1 MKKFITLTFLIFY
14 FSQFLSS
21 YVENE
26 DSAPE
31 FKLSDSYGNEI
42 SLSSFIG
49 KKVVLEWTNHG
60 CPYVAKHY
68 ETGNMQS
75 TQEFAK
81 EEEIIWLSIISSAP
95 GTQGYVSS
103 DEANAL
109 TITRKASPSHV
120 LFDPTGEVGRIY
132 DAKTT
137 PHMYIINEEGL
148 MKYQGAI
155 DDAGGRGFMSRDLLK
170 AKNYVKESL
179 KEMETGEAISSPVT
193 KPYGCLLYTSPSP
206 RD

>member
-1 MKKFITLTFLIFY
+1 MKKFITLTLLIFY

-26 DSAPE
+26 DNAPE

-42 SLSSFIG
+42 ALSSFIG

-81 EEEIIWLSIISSAP
+81 EEEIIWLSVISSAP

-109 TITRKASPSHV
+109 TISRKASPSHV

-179 KEMETGEAISSPVT
+179 REMGTGEEISSPVT
-193 KPYGCLLYTSPSP
+193 KPYGCSIKYAS
-206 RD
+206 

>member
-103 DEANAL
+103 NEANAL
-109 TITRKASPSHV
+109 TITRKASPTHV

-179 KEMETGEAISSPVT
+179 QQMGTGEEISSPVT
-193 KPYGCLLYTSPSP
+193 KPYGCSVKYAS
-206 RD
+206 

>member
-26 DSAPE
+26 DNAPE

-42 SLSSFIG
+42 ALSSFIG

-103 DEANAL
+103 NEANAL
-109 TITRKASPSHV
+109 TITRKASPTHV

-170 AKNYVKESL
+170 AKNYVKDSL
-179 KEMETGEAISSPVT
+179 KEMGTGEEISSPIT
-193 KPYGCLLYTSPSP
+193 KPYGCSVKYAS
-206 RD
+206 

>member
-1 MKKFITLTFLIFY
+1 MKKFITLTFLIISFPH
-14 FSQFLSS
+14 FLSS

-26 DSAPE
+26 NNAPE
-31 FKLSDSYGNEI
+31 FKLLDSYGNEI

-120 LFDPTGEVGRIY
+120 LFDPTGKVGRIY

-170 AKNYVKESL
+170 SKNYVKESL
-179 KEMETGEAISSPVT
+179 QQMGTGEEISSPVT
-193 KPYGCLLYTSPSP
+193 KPYGCSVKYAS
-206 RD
+206 

>member
-21 YVENE
+21 FVENE

-42 SLSSFIG
+42 SLS
-49 KKVVLEWTNHG
+49 
-60 CPYVAKHY
+60 
-68 ETGNMQS
+68 
-75 TQEFAK
+75 
-81 EEEIIWLSIISSAP
+81 IISSAP

-103 DEANAL
+103 DEANRL
-109 TITRKASPSHV
+109 TITRKASPTHV
-120 LFDPTGEVGRIY
+120 LFDPTGEVGRTY

-148 MKYQGAI
+148 LKYQGAI

-179 KEMETGEAISSPVT
+179 REMGTGEEISSPVT
-193 KPYGCLLYTSPSP
+193 KPYGCSVKYAS
-206 RD
+206 

>member
-1 MKKFITLTFLIFY
+1 MKKFITLTFLIISFPH
-14 FSQFLSS
+14 FLSS

-26 DSAPE
+26 NNAPE
-31 FKLSDSYGNEI
+31 FKLLDSYGNEI

-120 LFDPTGEVGRIY
+120 LFDPTGKVGRIY

-179 KEMETGEAISSPVT
+179 QQMGTGEEISSPVT
-193 KPYGCLLYTSPSP
+193 KPYGCSVKYAS
-206 RD
+206 

>member
-26 DSAPE
+26 DNAPE

-42 SLSSFIG
+42 ALSSFIG

-103 DEANAL
+103 NEANAL
-109 TITRKASPSHV
+109 TITRKASPTHV

-179 KEMETGEAISSPVT
+179 KEMVTGQISSPVT
-193 KPYGCLLYTSPSP
+193 KPYGCSIKYAS
-206 RD
+206 

>member
-1 MKKFITLTFLIFY
+1 MKKFITLTFLIISFPH
-14 FSQFLSS
+14 FLSS

-26 DSAPE
+26 NNAPE
-31 FKLSDSYGNEI
+31 FKLLDSYGNEI

-103 DEANAL
+103 DDANAL

-120 LFDPTGEVGRIY
+120 LFDPTGKVGRIY

-155 DDAGGRGFMSRDLLK
+155 DDAGGRGFMNRDLLK

-179 KEMETGEAISSPVT
+179 QQMGTGEEISSPVT
-193 KPYGCLLYTSPSP
+193 KPYGCSVKYAS
-206 RD
+206 

>member
-26 DSAPE
+26 NSAPE
-31 FKLSDSYGNEI
+31 FKLLDSYGNEI

-109 TITRKASPSHV
+109 SITRKASPSHV
-120 LFDPTGEVGRIY
+120 LFDPTGKVGRIY

-148 MKYQGAI
+148 MKYQGVI
-155 DDAGGRGFMSRDLLK
+155 DDAGGRGFMNRDLLR

-179 KEMETGEAISSPVT
+179 QQMGTGEEISSPVT
-193 KPYGCLLYTSPSP
+193 KPYGCSVKYAS
-206 RD
+206 

>member
-21 YVENE
+21 FVENE

-103 DEANAL
+103 NEANAL
-109 TITRKASPSHV
+109 TITRKASPTHV

-170 AKNYVKESL
+170 ANNYVKESL
-179 KEMETGEAISSPVT
+179 KEMVTGEISSPVT
-193 KPYGCLLYTSPSP
+193 KPYGCSIKYAS
-206 RD
+206 

>member
-120 LFDPTGEVGRIY
+120 LFDPTGKVGRIY

-170 AKNYVKESL
+170 AKNYIKESL
-179 KEMETGEAISSPVT
+179 QQMGTGEEISSPVT
-193 KPYGCLLYTSPSP
+193 KPYGCSVKYAS
-206 RD
+206 

>member
-81 EEEIIWLSIISSAP
+81 EEEIIWLSVISSAP

-109 TITRKASPSHV
+109 TISRKASPSHV
-120 LFDPTGEVGRIY
+120 LFDPTGEVGRSY

-155 DDAGGRGFMSRDLLK
+155 DDAGGRGFMNRDLLK

-179 KEMETGEAISSPVT
+179 QQMGTGEEISSPVT
-193 KPYGCLLYTSPSP
+193 KPYGCSVKYAS
-206 RD
+206 